1 MVEGFLFLKIM
12 ALFVLGILLTL
23 FLVVVFEDVGIV
35 LLAGLGLGG
44 LFAII
49 YQLECIKKMKKESS
63 KEN

>member
-1 MVEGFLFLKIM
+1 M

-35 LLAGLGLGG
+35 LLAGFGLGG

-63 KEN
+63 K